1 MKYETQQTRKKMN
14 HIKYTIYMT
23 HGKKETKN
31 NILEVN
37 KVKENPTQETNFKD
51 EIQKV
56 EDEGEER
63 NELLF

>member
-1 MKYETQQTRKKMN
+1 MN
-14 HIKYTIYMT
+14 MT

-37 KVKENPTQETNFKD
+37 KVKGNPTQETNFKD

-56 EDEGEER
+56 EVEGEER